1 MAGIVE
7 LQSVFDIHF
16 NCKKIWQFYSS
27 MNPQPSD
34 LWKSLVFQ
42 LCSIT
47 SANWYKQM
55 YAMAVYTWVQ
65 SNKRQNPTLFRW
77 MRAAWQNRVQLFFLN
92 DKRKY
97 LPFGIFF
104 QNDMP
109 QLRWQYMDFSDELPV
124 ICDYVQ
130 MITRSHSCEHGLSVH
145 NRHRTI
151 QIPYVK
157 PLFKSQV
164 FTHDLPLIQCD

>member
-55 YAMAVYTWVQ
+55 YAMTIYTWVQ
-65 SNKRQNPTLFRW
+65 SNKRQNPAFSGEWEQLDKTASSYFFWTTKESTFPSVSSSRMICPNCVDNIWISLMNSLLFAIMFRW
-77 MRAAWQNRVQLFFLN
+77 SPEAIRASMALVCII
-92 DKRKY
+92 
-97 LPFGIFF
+97 GIG
-104 QNDMP
+104 QSRSLMSS
-109 QLRWQYMDFSDELPV
+109 LSSKARSLL
-124 ICDYVQ
+124 
-130 MITRSHSCEHGLSVH
+130 MIY
-145 NRHRTI
+145 
-151 QIPYVK
+151 P
-157 PLFKSQV
+157 
-164 FTHDLPLIQCD
+164 